1 MIGCGRRRKTA
12 CFSRELAEAAC
23 ACIDDKPAG
32 SMEENCA
39 TPALF
44 VVEYCDGL
52 KGAILMLRGYVNQLA
67 YAARVD
73 GEIQSCGVYS
83 QGHGGPSGLPYAHF
97 SYLGLN
103 IEEMFLTGVPQYP
116 VERTLLASGVLEAA
130 LTSRYEGEKTDRD
143 ALVES
148 GISIV

>member
-1 MIGCGRRRKTA
+1 MVERRVGGETGVKAVTCLEGDGVWQA
-12 CFSRELAEAAC
+12 AKDGVFSRELAEAAC

-73 GEIQSCGVYS
+73 GEIPILRGI
-83 QGHGGPSGLPYAHF
+83 LPGAWRAF
-97 SYLGLN
+97 RAPLRALQL
-103 IEEMFLTGVPQYP
+103 F
-116 VERTLLASGVLEAA
+116 RT
-130 LTSRYEGEKTDRD
+130 
-143 ALVES
+143 
-148 GISIV
+148 